1 MKRKHTQLNVRKSL
15 LLNYFLEA
23 GKPYTSTVIDREP
36 VVYCKLPRFDFEI
49 SGGRYRGPFIVYVW
63 ELSPTGSPQH
73 IVAKHTVPSTDIPAA
88 AEKIDRIV
96 ATYKE
101 KPNAL

>member
-1 MKRKHTQLNVRKSL
+1 MKQKRLQLNVRKSR

-23 GKPYTSTVIDREP
+23 GKPYTSTVIDHET

-49 SGGRYRGPFIVYVW
+49 SGGYYGGPFIVYVW
-63 ELSPTGSPQH
+63 DLSPTGTPQH

-88 AEKIDRIV
+88 AEKIDHIV
-96 ATYKE
+96 AAYKE
-101 KPNAL
+101 KPNDL